1 MQADCLAFFILIIR
15 HPHVLRLHG
24 FFHDEGRI
32 FMMLEFAGKG
42 ELYKIMS
49 RLPNNHFDEEES
61 AKLTAQMT
69 DALAYL
75 HHKNIIHRDI
85 KPENLLMDLKGDLKV
100 ADFGWSVHAPS
111 TRRTTMC
118 GTLQYLAPEMV
129 EKTEH
134 DESVD
139 LWSLGVLI
147 YEFLYGQPPFEH
159 DNPEEQKQRIRKV
172 RYNFPKNP
180 HSGKEEIP
188 ILAQEVISGL
198 LKYKGSQ
205 RLPLNQVLLS
215 SWIQKWQPNTF
226 KHAIAGG
233 YLWAPGQE
241 PKKEKQSAAKYYS
254 QLR

>member
-1 MQADCLAFFILIIR
+1 
-15 HPHVLRLHG
+15 
-24 FFHDEGRI
+24 
-32 FMMLEFAGKG
+32 MMLEFAGKG

-49 RLPNNHFDEEES
+49 KLPNNHFTEEES
-61 AKLTAQMT
+61 AKLSAQMT

-147 YEFLYGQPPFEH
+147 YEFLYGSPPFEH
-159 DNPEEQKQRIRKV
+159 DDADEQKKAIKRVQYI
-172 RYNFPKNP
+172 FPKRSN
-180 HSGKEEIP
+180 GKEYIP

-198 LKYKGSQ
+198 LKYRGSQ
-205 RLPLNQVLLS
+205 RLQLNQVLLS
-215 SWIQKWQPNTF
+215 SWMQKWQPNTI

-233 YLWAPGQE
+233 YLWMPGQE
-241 PKKEKQSAAKYYS
+241 PKKEKNSAAKYYN

>member
-1 MQADCLAFFILIIR
+1 
-15 HPHVLRLHG
+15 
-24 FFHDEGRI
+24 
-32 FMMLEFAGKG
+32 MMLEFAGKG

-49 RLPNNHFDEEES
+49 RLPDCHFDEAES
-61 AKLTAQMT
+61 ARLTAQMT

-75 HHKNIIHRDI
+75 HHKNILHRDI

-100 ADFGWSVHAPS
+100 ADFGWSVHAPN

-147 YEFLYGQPPFEH
+147 YEFLYGSPPFEH
-159 DNPEEQKQRIRKV
+159 PDPEEQKQRIRKV
-172 RYNFPKNP
+172 RYTFPKD
-180 HSGKEEIP
+180 HKGRDQIP

-215 SWIQKWQPNTF
+215 SWMQKWQPNTI
-226 KHAIAGG
+226 KQAIAGG
-233 YLWAPGQE
+233 YLWMPGQE
-241 PKKEKQSAAKYYS
+241 PKMEKLPAT
-254 QLR
+254 R

>member
-1 MQADCLAFFILIIR
+1 
-15 HPHVLRLHG
+15 
-24 FFHDEGRI
+24 
-32 FMMLEFAGKG
+32 MMLEFAGKG

-49 RLPNNHFDEEES
+49 RLPDCHFEEEEA

-100 ADFGWSVHAPS
+100 ADFGWSVHAPT

-147 YEFLYGQPPFEH
+147 FEFLYGSPPFEH
-159 DNPEEQKQRIRKV
+159 ADPEEQKQRIRKE
-172 RYNFPKNP
+172 FDNP
-180 HSGKEEIP
+180 NVNRTSIG
-188 ILAQEVISGL
+188 AEVISGL
-198 LKYKGSQ
+198 LKHKGSQ

-215 SWIQKWQPNTF
+215 SWIQKWQPNTI
-226 KHAIAGG
+226 KQAIAGG
-233 YLWAPGQE
+233 YLWMPGEE
-241 PKKEKQSAAKYYS
+241 PRKEKHSAAKYYGH
-254 QLR
+254 LR